1 MKPLSLQI
9 VRAGPFQVS
18 VMSGNAGDYIRYKFE
33 QNYPNELCPNVLVYV
48 RGRFVRCDE
57 QNPSDAVTFDPGDTN
72 DKIGERKAGIWRLT
86 ALDDDNLH
94 FCVRE
99 SSGTVR
105 PVRRAAELKASE
117 QHKLSRDEVAIVV
130 FGGATINGQSFV
142 AGELVAVTSE
152 LALAVAGS
160 RGATLQVFSLP

>member
-33 QNYPNELCPNVLVYV
+33 QTYPNELCPNVLVYV
-48 RGRFVRCDE
+48 RGRFVRYNEAD
-57 QNPSDAVTFDPGDTN
+57 PADSVALAPGDTN
-72 DKIGERKAGIWRLT
+72 DKIGDRKAGIWRLT

-99 SSGTVR
+99 SRGIVR
-105 PVRRAAELKASE
+105 PTRRAAKLKASE
-117 QHKLSRDEVAIVV
+117 QHRLARDEVAIVV
-130 FGGATINGQSFV
+130 FGGATINGKSFV

-152 LALAVAGS
+152 SALAVAGNK
-160 RGATLQVFSLP
+160 GATLQIFSLP